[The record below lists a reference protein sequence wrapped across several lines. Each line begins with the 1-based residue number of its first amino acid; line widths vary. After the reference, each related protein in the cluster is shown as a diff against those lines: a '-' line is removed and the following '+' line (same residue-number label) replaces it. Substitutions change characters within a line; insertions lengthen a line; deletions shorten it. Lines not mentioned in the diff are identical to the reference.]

1 MKTGKSLT
9 FRSILISYLVLCL
22 GNAHS
27 YDHRLQQF
35 DLLCAERNTKF
46 SCIAYER
53 SYGED

>member
-1 MKTGKSLT
+1 MRKSTYFSFYFDFL
-9 FRSILISYLVLCL
+9 SGIMP

>member
-1 MKTGKSLT
+1 MKTGKALT
-9 FRSILISYLVLCL
+9 FRSILISGIMP

>member
-9 FRSILISYLVLCL
+9 FRSIMP

>member
-53 SYGED
+53 SCGED